1 MTAARIDDVG
11 NSAPRST
18 RTHKPET
25 SMSFSEWERRL
36 AETMQSDRHRLRR
49 MLRELSAAKQAQ
61 RPSDKLLG
69 KLDEEFRRSAER
81 RERRLASVP
90 KIEFDTE
97 LPILSKRAEIEA
109 TIRDHQV
116 VIVCGETGSG
126 KSTQLP
132 KLCLSLG
139 RGVFGLIGHTQPRR
153 VAARTIAAR
162 VAEELK
168 TTLGS
173 TVGFKI
179 RFTDATQPNTLVK
192 LMTDGVLL
200 AETRSDRFLDQYDT
214 IIVDEAHERSLNI
227 DFLLG
232 YLKRLLPRRL
242 DLKLIITSAT
252 IDAARFA
259 EHFGSNSG
267 PAPILEVSGRMY
279 PVETRWRSLTENRQV
294 SGKALAA
301 GSSPATAL
309 PEASAI
315 PLKTATRELTP
326 TARQDLD
333 EIDPQQAILA
343 AVDELVAE
351 GLWDIL
357 IFQPT
362 EWDIHETAK
371 LLRARFHINGG
382 HKGAKADVEILP
394 LYARLTLSE
403 QQRGFEPRPGQRRIV
418 IATNVAESSLTVPGI
433 RAVIDTGTARISR
446 YSARSKMQRL
456 PIEPISQ
463 ASADQR
469 KGRCGRIGP
478 GVCIRLFGEAD
489 YETRERFTP
498 PEILR
503 TNLASVILQTQS
515 LNLGA
520 IEDFPFL
527 EPPKPTA
534 IRDGYKTLFELG
546 AVNERNEL
554 TELGRKLARLPVDP
568 RIARL
573 IVAGHDEACLNDILI
588 IAAALEAQ
596 DPRERPLDKQQAADE
611 KHKPFQHPDSDFL
624 SLLKLWDFFHHL
636 KDTLSKSQVR
646 KACLQNFLNFNRLR
660 EWADVHRQLVEI
672 ATECGL
678 KAGQRTWRED
688 DSARR
693 GSPDPAAGAAA
704 GLPEQP
710 RRTDQPRKETF
721 GPEKRRGQEPRA
733 EREISNLKSQIS
745 DFKVSAD
752 GIHRALLTGFLA
764 SIANRDGESTEY
776 TAAGGMKGV
785 VWPGSGTFGSKP
797 KWIVA
802 AELIETS
809 KRYLRTVARID
820 PAWIESLAEHLVTRT
835 HSEPHWERAA
845 GSAMAF
851 ERVSLFG
858 LTIVPRRKVRLG
870 RIDPVAARRLLIQH
884 GLVERDFDCT
894 APFFVHNSKL
904 IDELEA
910 LRVRSRRADFL
921 KGEEALLEFYEQ
933 RIPPDVVDGPS
944 LLKWCRTSSLAGT
957 KSDECS
963 SGPKG
968 RDSKAQGKRPTGAT
982 PWVGNHDR
990 DVSPEGA
997 TPPSFALSG
1006 LTSSPLEN
1014 PGRRGSAQADPLCPG
1029 LPSPGPSGQSTKA
1042 QESPLNER
1050 SLFLTREDLLN
1061 PERAAASAEDFPE
1074 TLKLKHIQVP
1084 LAYKLEPGEADDGIT
1099 ITVPQEGLNQLDPAR
1114 LGWLV
1119 PGLLEEKV
1127 IALIKSLPKERRR
1140 LFVPVP
1146 ETAKAVLKQIK
1157 FGEGDVNAAVAAVLT
1172 KLSGQRIDPS
1182 EIREDDLPP
1191 HLRISVKLTGA
1202 DGKTLGV
1209 SRDLTQLRTQLGAKA
1224 SASFSAIDHSQWNR
1238 DGLTDWDFD
1247 VLPPSVDLEHGGLK
1261 LKGYPSLVDRGENVS
1276 LRLADSAERAAF
1288 DTRLGLRRLF
1298 VIAASKELKRQVQH
1312 LPELGRWQML
1322 IATLPDKG
1330 KLSQQLIELIAERAL
1345 FGDLS
1350 HLPGAAPSQSP
1361 RTKTQFQE
1369 RVRAAKVQIPAAVQ
1383 EVLELIGLLLAAY
1396 TEARQSIAGCRLP
1409 FAQTAVAD
1417 CREQLARLTEAGFL
1431 TTTVWD
1437 WLQQFPRYFRG
1448 IAIRLKKLAAAG
1460 QARDQRAMTDI
1471 EPRWRKLIARLDAAK
1486 QAGRHELDLA
1496 TCHWMLE
1503 ELRVSLF
1510 AQELRTAIT
1519 ISPQR
1524 WDKQWDLL
1532 G

>member
-1 MTAARIDDVG
+1 
-11 NSAPRST
+11 
-18 RTHKPET
+18 
-25 SMSFSEWERRL
+25 MSFSDWDRRL
-36 AETMQSDRHRLRR
+36 AETMQNDRQRLRR
-49 MLRELSAAKQAQ
+49 MLHELDAAKQAQ
-61 RPSDKLLG
+61 RPFDKLLA
-69 KLDEEFRRSAER
+69 KFEEEFRRSAER
-81 RERRLASVP
+81 RARRLASMP
-90 KIEFDTE
+90 KIEFDAD
-97 LPILSKRAEIEA
+97 LPILSKRVEIEA
-109 TIRDHQV
+109 AIRDHPV

-139 RGVFGLIGHTQPRR
+139 RGVSGLIGHTQPRR

-173 TVGFKI
+173 AVGFKI
-179 RFTDATQPNTLVK
+179 RFTDATQPNTLIK

-227 DFLLG
+227 DFMLG
-232 YLKRLLPRRL
+232 YLKRLLPKRP
-242 DLKLIITSAT
+242 DLKVIITSAT

-259 EHFGSNSG
+259 EHFGSPSY

-279 PVETRWRSLTENRQV
+279 PVETRWRSLAESRV
-294 SGKALAA
+294 SGTALAA
-301 GSSPATAL
+301 GSSPETAI

-315 PLKTATRELTP
+315 PLKVRTGGLTP
-326 TARQDLD
+326 PARQDVDDL
-333 EIDPQQAILA
+333 DPQQAILE

-371 LLRARFHINGG
+371 LLRARFHITGG
-382 HKGAKADVEILP
+382 RKGTKADVEILP
-394 LYARLTLSE
+394 LYARLTLAE
-403 QQRGFEPRPGQRRIV
+403 QQRVFEPRAGQRRIV

-456 PIEPISQ
+456 PIEPVSQ

-478 GVCIRLFGEAD
+478 GICIRLFDEAD
-489 YETRERFTP
+489 YNTRERFTP

-527 EPPKPTA
+527 EAPKPTA

-573 IVAGHDEACLNDILI
+573 IVAGHDEACLHDILI

-672 ATECGL
+672 ANECGL
-678 KAGQRTWRED
+678 KAG
-688 DSARR
+688 RR
-693 GSPDPAAGAAA
+693 IWTEGSSTA
-704 GLPEQP
+704 QS
-710 RRTDQPRKETF
+710 TTQ
-721 GPEKRRGQEPRA
+721 
-733 EREISNLKSQIS
+733 ISNLKSQIS
-745 DFKVSAD
+745 NSKLSAD
-752 GIHRALLTGFLA
+752 NIHRALLTGFLA
-764 SIANRDGESTEY
+764 SIANRESESTEY

-835 HSEPHWERAA
+835 HSEPHWDRQA

-870 RIDPVAARRLLIQH
+870 RIDPTAARRLLIQH

-904 IDELEA
+904 IDELEV
-910 LRVRSRRADFL
+910 LRVKSRRADFL

-933 RIPPDVVDGPS
+933 RTPPDVVDGPS
-944 LLKWCRTSSLAGT
+944 LLKWCKQRPSA
-957 KSDECS
+957 D
-963 SGPKG
+963 
-968 RDSKAQGKRPTGAT
+968 KAVPRPLG
-982 PWVGNHDR
+982 
-990 DVSPEGA
+990 
-997 TPPSFALSG
+997 SG
-1006 LTSSPLEN
+1006 LGGDVPPALV
-1014 PGRRGSAQADPLCPG
+1014 AA
-1029 LPSPGPSGQSTKA
+1029 PSRSRYGDELTT
-1042 QESPLNER
+1042 NER
-1050 SLFLTREDLLN
+1050 SLFLSREDLLN

-1084 LAYKLEPGEADDGIT
+1084 LEYKLEPGEADDGIT
-1099 ITVPQEGLNQLDPAR
+1099 ITVPQEGLNQLDPLR

-1119 PGLLEEKV
+1119 PGLLEEKI

-1140 LFVPVP
+1140 LFLPVP
-1146 ETAKAVLKQIK
+1146 ETSKTVLKQIK

-1191 HLRISVKLTGA
+1191 HLRISVRLLGA
-1202 DGKTLGV
+1202 NGKTLGV
-1209 SRDLTQLRTQLGAKA
+1209 SRDLGQLRTQLGAKA
-1224 SASFSAIDHSQWNR
+1224 SASFSAIDHSLWNR

-1298 VIAASKELKRQVQH
+1298 VIAASKELKKQVQH
-1312 LPELGRWQML
+1312 LPELGKWQML
-1322 IATLPDKG
+1322 MATLPDKG
-1330 KLSQQLIELIAERAL
+1330 KLSQMLIELIAERAF
-1345 FGDLS
+1345 FGSKTGTLARPES
-1350 HLPGAAPSQSP
+1350 ANKATGKSAHPTPQ
-1361 RTKTQFQE
+1361 TKSQFQD
-1369 RVRAAKVQIPAAVQ
+1369 RVRAAKAQIPAAVQ
-1383 EVLELIGLLLAAY
+1383 EVLELIGPLLSAY
-1396 TEARQSIAGCRLP
+1396 TVARQAIAGCRLP

-1431 TTTVWD
+1431 TTTAWD
-1437 WLQQFPRYFRG
+1437 WLQQFPRYFQG
-1448 IAIRLKKLAAAG
+1448 IAVRLKKIAAAG
-1460 QARDQRAMTDI
+1460 QVRDQRAMTDI
-1471 EPRWRKLIARLDAAK
+1471 EPRWRKLLARLDSAK
-1486 QAGRHELDLA
+1486 KSGRHDPELA

-1503 ELRVSLF
+1503 ELRVSQF
-1510 AQELRTAIT
+1510 AQELRTAIP

-1524 WDKQWDLL
+1524 WDKQWEQLR
-1532 G
+1532 

>member
-1 MTAARIDDVG
+1 
-11 NSAPRST
+11 
-18 RTHKPET
+18 
-25 SMSFSEWERRL
+25 MSFSDWDRRL
-36 AETMQSDRHRLRR
+36 AETMQGDRHRLRR
-49 MLRELSAAKQAQ
+49 MLRDVDAAERARQ
-61 RPSDKLLG
+61 PFDKLLA
-69 KLDEEFRRSAER
+69 KFEEEFRRSAER
-81 RERRLASVP
+81 CERRRASLP
-90 KIEFDTE
+90 KLVFDSD
-97 LPILSKRAEIEA
+97 LPILSQRSQIEA
-109 TIRDHQV
+109 AIREHPV

-139 RGVFGLIGHTQPRR
+139 RGVSGLIGHTQPRR

-162 VAEELK
+162 VADELK
-168 TTLGS
+168 TTLGT

-179 RFTDATQPNTLVK
+179 RFTDATQPNTLIK

-232 YLKRLLPRRL
+232 YLKRLLPRRP
-242 DLKLIITSAT
+242 DLKVIITSAT

-259 EHFGSNSG
+259 EHFGSPSH

-279 PVETRWRSLTENRQV
+279 PVEVRWRSLAESRRAGGV
-294 SGKALAA
+294 SPPVESEFAHEQTG
-301 GSSPATAL
+301 G
-309 PEASAI
+309 
-315 PLKTATRELTP
+315 LTP
-326 TARQDLD
+326 PARLRPRDDLD
-333 EIDPQQAILA
+333 DLDPQQAILA

-371 LLRARFHINGG
+371 LLRARFNITSSR
-382 HKGAKADVEILP
+382 KGQQAEVDILP
-394 LYARLTLSE
+394 LYARLTLAE
-403 QQRGFEPRPGQRRIV
+403 QQRVFEPKSGRRRIV
-418 IATNVAESSLTVPGI
+418 IATNVAESSLTVPGV

-478 GVCIRLFGEAD
+478 GVCIRLFDEAD
-489 YETRERFTP
+489 YKTRERFTP

-520 IEDFPFL
+520 IEEFPFL

-546 AVNERNEL
+546 AVNDRNEL

-573 IVAGHDEACLNDILI
+573 IVAGHDEACLHDILI
-588 IAAALEAQ
+588 IASALEAQ

-611 KHKPFQHPDSDFL
+611 KHRPFRHPDSDFL

-672 ATECGL
+672 ANECGL
-678 KAGQRTWRED
+678 KAGRRLWTEESETPLAATEIS
-688 DSARR
+688 DSK
-693 GSPDPAAGAAA
+693 SQISDSKSHP
-704 GLPEQP
+704 P
-710 RRTDQPRKETF
+710 RRTK
-721 GPEKRRGQEPRA
+721 A
-733 EREISNLKSQIS
+733 EISNLKSH
-745 DFKVSAD
+745 VSNSKLAAD
-752 GIHRALLTGFLA
+752 SIHRALLTGFLA
-764 SIANRDGESTEY
+764 SIANRENESTEY

-785 VWPGSGTFGSKP
+785 VWPGSGVIGSKP

-835 HSEPHWERAA
+835 HSEPHWDRSA

-870 RIDPVAARRLLIQH
+870 RIDAVAARHLLIQH

-910 LRVRSRRADFL
+910 LRVKSRRADFL

-944 LLKWCRTSSLAGT
+944 LLKWLRQPVATGGSPVVPSNSIRHLQNRATTG
-957 KSDECS
+957 
-963 SGPKG
+963 GP
-968 RDSKAQGKRPTGAT
+968 PVAT
-982 PWVGNHDR
+982 
-990 DVSPEGA
+990 
-997 TPPSFALSG
+997 
-1006 LTSSPLEN
+1006 
-1014 PGRRGSAQADPLCPG
+1014 
-1029 LPSPGPSGQSTKA
+1029 
-1042 QESPLNER
+1042 NER
-1050 SLFLTREDLLN
+1050 TLFLTREDLLN
-1061 PERAAASAEDFPE
+1061 PERFAASAEDFPAA
-1074 TLKLKHIQVP
+1074 LKLKHIQVP
-1084 LAYKLEPGEADDGIT
+1084 LEYKLSPGEADDGIT
-1099 ITVPQEGLNQLDPAR
+1099 IAVPQEGLNQLDSLR

-1119 PGLLEEKV
+1119 PGLLAEK
-1127 IALIKSLPKERRR
+1127 ITALIKSLPKERRR

-1146 ETAKAVLKQIK
+1146 ETTKAVLKQLK
-1157 FGEGDVNAAVAAVLT
+1157 FGEGNVNAAVAAILT
-1172 KLSGQRIDPS
+1172 KLSGERIDPS
-1182 EIREDDLPP
+1182 EIREDELPP
-1191 HLRISVKLTGA
+1191 HLRINVRVLGA
-1202 DGKTLGV
+1202 NGKTLGV
-1209 SRDLTQLRTQLGAKA
+1209 SRDLDQLRGQLGAKA

-1261 LKGYPSLVDRGENVS
+1261 LKGYPSLVDCGDSVS
-1276 LRLADSAERAAF
+1276 LRLADSAERASF
-1288 DTRLGLRRLF
+1288 DTHLGLRRLF
-1298 VIAASKELKRQVQH
+1298 VIAAAKELKKQVQH
-1312 LPELGRWQML
+1312 LPELGKWQML
-1322 IATLPDKG
+1322 TAMLPDKG
-1330 KLSQQLIELIAERAL
+1330 KLPQILAELIAERAF
-1345 FGDLS
+1345 FGS
-1350 HLPGAAPSQSP
+1350 GSKTETQASQPTP
-1361 RTKTQFQE
+1361 RTKSQFQE
-1369 RVRAAKVQIPAAVQ
+1369 RVRVAKQHIPAAVQ
-1383 EVLELIGLLLAAY
+1383 EVIPLIGPLLAAY
-1396 TEARQSIAGCRLP
+1396 TEARQAIAGCRLP

-1417 CREQLARLTEAGFL
+1417 CREQLARLTESGFL
-1431 TTTVWD
+1431 TTTAWD
-1437 WLQQFPRYFRG
+1437 WLQQFPRYFQG
-1448 IAIRLKKLAAAG
+1448 IAVRIKKITAAG

-1471 EPRWRKLIARLDAAK
+1471 EPRWRKLIARLDSAK
-1486 QAGRHELDLA
+1486 QAKRHEPELA
-1496 TCHWMLE
+1496 ICHWMLE

-1510 AQELRTAIT
+1510 AQELRTALP

-1524 WDKQWDLL
+1524 WDKQWEQLK
-1532 G
+1532 

>member
-1 MTAARIDDVG
+1 
-11 NSAPRST
+11 
-18 RTHKPET
+18 
-25 SMSFSEWERRL
+25 MSFSDWERRL

-49 MLRELSAAKQAQ
+49 MLRELSAAQQSQ
-61 RPSDKLLG
+61 RPFDKLLA
-69 KLDEEFRRSAER
+69 KFEAEFRRSAER

-90 KIEFDTE
+90 KIEFDAE

-109 TIRDHQV
+109 AIRDHPV

-139 RGVFGLIGHTQPRR
+139 RGVSGLIGHTQPRR

-162 VAEELK
+162 VADELK

-179 RFTDATQPNTLVK
+179 RFTDATQPNTLIK

-200 AETRSDRFLDQYDT
+200 AETRGDRFLDQYDT
-214 IIVDEAHERSLNI
+214 LIVDEAHERSLNI
-227 DFLLG
+227 DFMLG
-232 YLKRLLPRRL
+232 YLKRLLPRRP
-242 DLKLIITSAT
+242 DLKVIITSAT

-259 EHFGSNSG
+259 EHFGSPSH

-279 PVETRWRSLTENRQV
+279 PVETRWRGSAEYRRTGGV
-294 SGKALAA
+294 SPLVESDR
-301 GSSPATAL
+301 GSDQT
-309 PEASAI
+309 
-315 PLKTATRELTP
+315 KGLTP
-326 TARQDLD
+326 PVRQETDD
-333 EIDPQQAILA
+333 IDPQQAILA
-343 AVDELVAE
+343 AVEELAAE

-371 LLRARFHINGG
+371 LLRARFQITGG
-382 HKGAKADVEILP
+382 RKGTNADVEILP
-394 LYARLTLSE
+394 LYARLTLAE
-403 QQRGFEPRPGQRRIV
+403 QQRVFEPRAGQQRIV

-478 GVCIRLFGEAD
+478 GICIRLFDEAD
-489 YETRERFTP
+489 YNTRERFTP

-573 IVAGHDEACLNDILI
+573 IVAGHDEACLHDILI

-660 EWADVHRQLVEI
+660 EWADVHRQLVEL
-672 ATECGL
+672 AQENGLKVGQRQWRDSLECGGSTPPSINR
-678 KAGQRTWRED
+678 ASDAPIRDRTPPVPMNGG
-688 DSARR
+688 RR
-693 GSPDPAAGAAA
+693 QAAA
-704 GLPEQP
+704 L
-710 RRTDQPRKETF
+710 
-721 GPEKRRGQEPRA
+721 QEP
-733 EREISNLKSQIS
+733 
-745 DFKVSAD
+745 
-752 GIHRALLTGFLA
+752 IHRALLTGFLA
-764 SIANRDGESTEY
+764 SIANRESESTEY

-835 HSEPHWERAA
+835 HSEPHWDRAA

-894 APFFVHNSKL
+894 APFFIHNAKL
-904 IDELEA
+904 IDELEV
-910 LRVRSRRADFL
+910 LRVKSRRADFL
-921 KGEEALLEFYEQ
+921 KGEDALLEFYEQ
-933 RIPPDVVDGPS
+933 RIPNDVVDGPS
-944 LLKWCRTSSLAGT
+944 LLKWCQQRSSADKAVPRPLG
-957 KSDECS
+957 
-963 SGPKG
+963 SGLCEDVPI
-968 RDSKAQGKRPTGAT
+968 APVAT
-982 PWVGNHDR
+982 PSRSRYGDQ
-990 DVSPEGA
+990 
-997 TPPSFALSG
+997 
-1006 LTSSPLEN
+1006 LT
-1014 PGRRGSAQADPLCPG
+1014 
-1029 LPSPGPSGQSTKA
+1029 T
-1042 QESPLNER
+1042 NER
-1050 SLFLTREDLLN
+1050 SLFLSREDLLN

-1074 TLKLKHIQVP
+1074 TLKLQHIQVP
-1084 LAYKLEPGEADDGIT
+1084 LEYKLEPGEADDGIT
-1099 ITVPQEGLNQLDPAR
+1099 ITVPQEGLNQLDPLR

-1172 KLSGQRIDPS
+1172 KLSGQRIDPG
-1182 EIREDDLPP
+1182 EIREEDLPP
-1191 HLRISVKLTGA
+1191 HLRISVKLLGA
-1202 DGKTLGV
+1202 DGQTLGV
-1209 SRDLTQLRTQLGAKA
+1209 SRDLSQLRTQLGAKA

-1247 VLPPSVDLEHGGLK
+1247 VLPPSVDLEHGGLN

-1322 IATLPDKG
+1322 TATLPDKG
-1330 KLSQQLIELIAERAL
+1330 QLSQMLIELIAERAF
-1345 FGDLS
+1345 FGS
-1350 HLPGAAPSQSP
+1350 RMGTPAHPTP
-1361 RTKTQFQE
+1361 RTKSQFQD
-1369 RVRAAKVQIPAAVQ
+1369 RVRAAKAQIPAAVQ
-1383 EVLELIGLLLAAY
+1383 EVMQLIGPLIAAY
-1396 TEARQSIAGCRLP
+1396 TEARQAVTGCRLP

-1431 TTTVWD
+1431 TTTAWD
-1437 WLQQFPRYFRG
+1437 WLQQFPRYFQG
-1448 IAIRLKKLAAAG
+1448 IAVRLKKNAAAG

-1471 EPRWRKLIARLDAAK
+1471 EPRWRKLLARLDSAK
-1486 QAGRHELDLA
+1486 QAGCHEPELA

-1510 AQELRTAIT
+1510 AQELRTAIP

-1524 WDKQWDLL
+1524 WDKQWEQIR
-1532 G
+1532 

>member
-1 MTAARIDDVG
+1 
-11 NSAPRST
+11 
-18 RTHKPET
+18 
-25 SMSFSEWERRL
+25 MSFSDWDRRL
-36 AETMQSDRHRLRR
+36 AETMQSDRHRLQR
-49 MLRELSAAKQAQ
+49 MLRELNAAKQTQ
-61 RPSDKLLG
+61 RPLDKLLV
-69 KLDEEFRRSAER
+69 KLEGEFRRSAER

-90 KIEFDTE
+90 KIEFDAE
-97 LPILSKRAEIEA
+97 LPILSKRAEIESA
-109 TIRDHQV
+109 IRDHPV

-139 RGVFGLIGHTQPRR
+139 RGVSGLIGHTQPRR

-179 RFTDATQPNTLVK
+179 RFTDATQPNTLIK

-227 DFLLG
+227 DFMLG
-232 YLKRLLPRRL
+232 FLKRLLPRRP
-242 DLKLIITSAT
+242 DLKVIITSAT

-259 EHFGSNSG
+259 EHFGSSAG

-279 PVETRWRSLTENRQV
+279 PVETRWRSLFEDRRAGGVSPPVDRDASTERT
-294 SGKALAA
+294 G
-301 GSSPATAL
+301 G
-309 PEASAI
+309 
-315 PLKTATRELTP
+315 LTP
-326 TARQDLD
+326 PARQDVD
-333 EIDPQQAILA
+333 DIDPQQAILA
-343 AVDELVAE
+343 AVDELAAE

-371 LLRARFHINGG
+371 LLRARFHITGG
-382 HKGAKADVEILP
+382 RKGIKADVEILP
-394 LYARLTLSE
+394 LYARLTLAE
-403 QQRGFEPRPGQRRIV
+403 QQRVFQPRAGQRRIV

-478 GVCIRLFGEAD
+478 GICIRLFDEAD
-489 YETRERFTP
+489 YNTRERFTP

-520 IEDFPFL
+520 IEEFPFL

-573 IVAGHDEACLNDILI
+573 IVAGHDEGCLHDILI

-660 EWADVHRQLVEI
+660 EWADVHRQLVEL
-672 ATECGL
+672 AQENGL
-678 KAGQRTWRED
+678 KSGPRRWEGEAPAEPVRDPRPL
-688 DSARR
+688 AHR
-693 GSPDPAAGAAA
+693 GSAGASPSRNEAVIA
-704 GLPEQP
+704 
-710 RRTDQPRKETF
+710 
-721 GPEKRRGQEPRA
+721 
-733 EREISNLKSQIS
+733 
-745 DFKVSAD
+745 
-752 GIHRALLTGFLA
+752 IHRALLTGFLA
-764 SIANRDGESTEY
+764 SIANRESESTEY

-835 HSEPHWERAA
+835 HSEPHWDRAA

-870 RIDPVAARRLLIQH
+870 QIDPFAARRLLIQH

-894 APFFVHNSKL
+894 APFFVHNSKV
-904 IDELEA
+904 IDELEV
-910 LRVRSRRADFL
+910 LRVKSRRADFL

-944 LLKWCRTSSLAGT
+944 LLKWCKQRPSA
-957 KSDECS
+957 D
-963 SGPKG
+963 
-968 RDSKAQGKRPTGAT
+968 KAVPRPLG
-982 PWVGNHDR
+982 
-990 DVSPEGA
+990 
-997 TPPSFALSG
+997 SG
-1006 LTSSPLEN
+1006 LGGGVPPARVAAPSSSRG
-1014 PGRRGSAQADPLCPG
+1014 GRYGDEL
-1029 LPSPGPSGQSTKA
+1029 TT
-1042 QESPLNER
+1042 NEH
-1050 SLFLTREDLLN
+1050 SLFLAREDLLN

-1099 ITVPQEGLNQLDPAR
+1099 ITVPQEGLNQLDPLR

-1119 PGLLEEKV
+1119 PGLLEEKI

-1140 LFVPVP
+1140 LFLPVP

-1191 HLRISVKLTGA
+1191 HLRISVKLLGA

-1209 SRDLTQLRTQLGAKA
+1209 SRDLNQLRTQLGAKA

-1247 VLPPSVDLEHGGLK
+1247 VLPPSVDLEHSGLK

-1330 KLSQQLIELIAERAL
+1330 KLSQQLIELIAERTF
-1345 FGDLS
+1345 FGHWSLE
-1350 HLPGAAPSQSP
+1350 PGGRGSRRAAGETGGVTSSGSAGASPSQTP
-1361 RTKTQFQE
+1361 RTKSQFHD

-1383 EVLELIGLLLAAY
+1383 EVMQLVGPLIAAY
-1396 TEARQSIAGCRLP
+1396 TEARQAIAGCRLP

-1431 TTTVWD
+1431 TTTTWD

-1448 IAIRLKKLAAAG
+1448 IAIRLRKIAAAG

-1471 EPRWRKLIARLDAAK
+1471 EPRWSMLLARLDSAK
-1486 QAGRHELDLA
+1486 QANRHEPELS

-1524 WDKQWDLL
+1524 WDKQWEQVR
-1532 G
+1532 

>member
-1 MTAARIDDVG
+1 MLTD
-11 NSAPRST
+11 
-18 RTHKPET
+18 
-25 SMSFSEWERRL
+25 WERRL
-36 AETMQSDRHRLRR
+36 AETMLSDRHRLRQQ
-49 MLRELSAAKQAQ
+49 LRQFRESEKAK
-61 RPSDKLLG
+61 RPIDALFA
-69 KLDEEFRRSAER
+69 KLDEGFRRSITR
-81 RERRLASVP
+81 RASRANSVP
-90 KIEFDTE
+90 KVEFDSE
-97 LPILSKRAEIEA
+97 LPILASRNEIEVA
-109 TIRDHQV
+109 ICEHQV

-139 RGVFGLIGHTQPRR
+139 RGVSGLIGHTQPRR

-162 VAEELK
+162 VADELK
-168 TTLGS
+168 TTLGT

-179 RFTDATQPNTLVK
+179 RFTDATQPNTLIK

-232 YLKRLLPRRL
+232 YLKRLLPRRP
-242 DLKLIITSAT
+242 DLKVIITSAT
-252 IDAARFA
+252 IDAVRFA
-259 EHFGSNSG
+259 EHFGSANG

-279 PVETRWRSLTENRQV
+279 PVDVRWRGPNSLSLRETMAEGRV
-294 SGKALAA
+294 RD
-301 GSSPATAL
+301 
-309 PEASAI
+309 PEAVDSHFQIDDESLEQVGRAGN
-315 PLKTATRELTP
+315 LSQTKFVSLTP
-326 TARQDLD
+326 TLSQREREKGEDD
-333 EIDPQQAILA
+333 ELDPQQAILA
-343 AVDELVAE
+343 AVGELVAE

-371 LLRARFHINGG
+371 LLRAKFNITSGR
-382 HKGAKADVEILP
+382 KGTKADVEILP
-394 LYARLTLSE
+394 LYARLTLAE
-403 QQRGFEPRPGQRRIV
+403 QQRVFEPRGGQRRIV

-478 GVCIRLFGEAD
+478 GICVRLFDEAD
-489 YETRERFTP
+489 YQTRERFTP

-527 EPPKPTA
+527 EPPKATA

-573 IVAGHDEACLNDILI
+573 IVAGHDEGCLNDILI

-596 DPRERPLDKQQAADE
+596 DPRDRPLDKQQAADE

-636 KDTLSKSQVR
+636 KDTLSNSQVR

-660 EWADVHRQLVEI
+660 EWADVHRQLVEL
-672 ATECGL
+672 AQENGL
-678 KAGQRTWRED
+678 KVGQRQWTA
-688 DSARR
+688 SA
-693 GSPDPAAGAAA
+693 
-704 GLPEQP
+704 PEESLFP
-710 RRTDQPRKETF
+710 GERVAEGRV
-721 GPEKRRGQEPRA
+721 RA
-733 EREISNLKSQIS
+733 ERPSNSRTRDHSGKELTQKERQPLTASLTPALSQRERANEKGNS
-745 DFKVSAD
+745 STA
-752 GIHRALLTGFLA
+752 IHRALLTGFLA
-764 SIANRDGESTEY
+764 SIANRASESTEY
-776 TAAGGMKGV
+776 SAAGGMKAV

-820 PAWIESLAEHLVTRT
+820 PVWIESLAEHLVTRT
-835 HSEPHWERAA
+835 HSEPHWDRSA

-851 ERVSLFG
+851 ERVLLFG

-870 RIDPVAARRLLIQH
+870 RIDATTARRLLIQH

-894 APFFVHNSKL
+894 APFFVHNAKL
-904 IDELEA
+904 IEEVEA
-910 LRVRSRRADFL
+910 LRVKSRRADFL
-921 KGEEALLEFYEQ
+921 RGEEALLEFYEQ
-933 RIPPDVVDGPS
+933 RLPADVIDGPS
-944 LLKWCRTSSLAGT
+944 LLKWCKAPSASPPPSREGGRRPGEGSERPQRSQPVKSNLKPSAQTTSNTTRIPHTSPL
-957 KSDECS
+957 
-963 SGPKG
+963 PKG
-968 RDSKAQGKRPTGAT
+968 
-982 PWVGNHDR
+982 
-990 DVSPEGA
+990 EG
-997 TPPSFALSG
+997 T
-1006 LTSSPLEN
+1006 
-1014 PGRRGSAQADPLCPG
+1014 C
-1029 LPSPGPSGQSTKA
+1029 
-1042 QESPLNER
+1042 ER
-1050 SLFLTREDLLN
+1050 LLFLSHEDLLN
-1061 PERAAASAEDFPE
+1061 PERAAATSEDFPE
-1074 TLKLKHIQVP
+1074 TLKLKHIQVS
-1084 LAYKLEPGEADDGIT
+1084 LEYKLEPGEADDGIT
-1099 ITVPQEGLNQLDPAR
+1099 ITVPQEGLNQLDSHR

-1127 IALIKSLPKERRR
+1127 VALIKSLPKELRR

-1146 ETAKAVLKQIK
+1146 ATAKAVLKQIK

-1172 KLSGQRIDPS
+1172 KLSGQRIDAS
-1182 EIREDDLPP
+1182 EIREADLPP
-1191 HLRISVKLTGA
+1191 YLRISVKVLGA
-1202 DGKTLGV
+1202 NGKTLGV
-1209 SRDLTQLRTQLGAKA
+1209 SRDLDQLRGQLGAKA

-1261 LKGYPSLVDRGENVS
+1261 LKGYPSLVDRGDSVS
-1276 LRLADSAERAAF
+1276 LRLADSAERSEF
-1288 DTRLGLRRLF
+1288 DTHLGLRRLF
-1298 VIAASKELKRQVQH
+1298 VIASAKELKNQVQH
-1312 LPELGRWQML
+1312 LPELGKWTL
-1322 IATLPDKG
+1322 LTATLPDKG
-1330 KLSQQLIELIAERAL
+1330 RLPQQLVELIAERAM
-1345 FGDLS
+1345 FGRMGTPARPES
-1350 HLPGAAPSQSP
+1350 ANEGTGRSAHLP
-1361 RTKTQFQE
+1361 RTKSQFHD
-1369 RVRAAKVQIPAAVQ
+1369 RVRTAKSQIPAAVQ
-1383 EVLELIGLLLAAY
+1383 DIIETIGTLIVGY
-1396 TEARQSIAGCRLP
+1396 TEARRAIAGCRLP

-1431 TTTVWD
+1431 TTTKWD
-1437 WLQQFPRYFRG
+1437 WLQQFPRYFQG
-1448 IAIRLKKLAAAG
+1448 IALRIKKLIAAG

-1486 QAGRHELDLA
+1486 QTGRHEPELA
-1496 TCHWMLE
+1496 TCQWMLE

-1510 AQELRTAIT
+1510 AQELRTAIP

-1524 WDKQWDLL
+1524 WDKQWEQMQ
-1532 G
+1532 

>member
-1 MTAARIDDVG
+1 
-11 NSAPRST
+11 
-18 RTHKPET
+18 
-25 SMSFSEWERRL
+25 MSFSDWDRRL

-49 MLRELSAAKQAQ
+49 MLHELSAAKQTQ
-61 RPSDKLLG
+61 RPFDKLLV
-69 KLDEEFRRSAER
+69 KLEGEFRRSAER

-90 KIEFDTE
+90 KIEFDAE
-97 LPILSKRAEIEA
+97 LPILSKRVEIEA
-109 TIRDHQV
+109 AIRDHPV

-139 RGVFGLIGHTQPRR
+139 RGVSGLIGHTQPRR

-179 RFTDATQPNTLVK
+179 RFTDATQPNTLIK

-200 AETRSDRFLDQYDT
+200 AETRGDRFLDQYDT
-214 IIVDEAHERSLNI
+214 LIIDEAHERSLNI
-227 DFLLG
+227 DFMLG
-232 YLKRLLPRRL
+232 YLKRLLPRRP
-242 DLKLIITSAT
+242 DLKVIITSAT

-259 EHFGSNSG
+259 EHFGSPSH

-279 PVETRWRSLTENRQV
+279 PVETRWHGPNAAVHREESRLGLRPDPTGRDGIPTYDV
-294 SGKALAA
+294 S
-301 GSSPATAL
+301 
-309 PEASAI
+309 
-315 PLKTATRELTP
+315 
-326 TARQDLD
+326 DL
-333 EIDPQQAILA
+333 DPQQAILA
-343 AVDELVAE
+343 AVDELAAE

-371 LLRARFHINGG
+371 LLRARFHITGG
-382 HKGAKADVEILP
+382 RKGTKADVEILP
-394 LYARLTLSE
+394 LYARLTLAE
-403 QQRGFEPRPGQRRIV
+403 QQRVFQPRAGQRRIV

-456 PIEPISQ
+456 PIEPVSQ

-478 GVCIRLFGEAD
+478 GICIRLFDEAD
-489 YETRERFTP
+489 YNTRERFTP

-573 IVAGHDEACLNDILI
+573 IVAGHNEGCLHDILI

-660 EWADVHRQLVEI
+660 EWADVHRQLVEL
-672 ATECGL
+672 AQENGLKVGQRQWRDSLECGGSTPPSINR
-678 KAGQRTWRED
+678 ASDVPIRDRTPPVPMNGG
-688 DSARR
+688 RR
-693 GSPDPAAGAAA
+693 QAAA
-704 GLPEQP
+704 L
-710 RRTDQPRKETF
+710 
-721 GPEKRRGQEPRA
+721 QE
-733 EREISNLKSQIS
+733 S
-745 DFKVSAD
+745 
-752 GIHRALLTGFLA
+752 IHRALLTGFLA
-764 SIANRDGESTEY
+764 SIANRESESTEY

-835 HSEPHWERAA
+835 HSEPHWDRQA

-870 RIDPVAARRLLIQH
+870 RIDATAARRLLIQH
-884 GLVERDFDCT
+884 GLVEREFDCT

-904 IDELEA
+904 IDELEV
-910 LRVRSRRADFL
+910 LRVKSRRADFL

-933 RIPPDVVDGPS
+933 RVPEDVVDGPS
-944 LLKWCRTSSLAGT
+944 LLKWCKTLDGSA
-957 KSDECS
+957 
-963 SGPKG
+963 
-968 RDSKAQGKRPTGAT
+968 
-982 PWVGNHDR
+982 
-990 DVSPEGA
+990 
-997 TPPSFALSG
+997 
-1006 LTSSPLEN
+1006 
-1014 PGRRGSAQADPLCPG
+1014 RRGSPDPAADTTEG
-1029 LPSPGPSGQSTKA
+1029 LHEVRRAAPAEAVNSVRMETFGPDKRRGQETRA
-1042 QESPLNER
+1042 EREINER
-1050 SLFLTREDLLN
+1050 SLFLSREDLLN

-1099 ITVPQEGLNQLDPAR
+1099 ITVPQEGLNQLDPLR

-1119 PGLLEEKV
+1119 PGLLEEKI

-1140 LFVPVP
+1140 LFLPVP

-1191 HLRISVKLTGA
+1191 HLRISVKLLGA

-1298 VIAASKELKRQVQH
+1298 VIAASKELKKQVQH

-1322 IATLPDKG
+1322 TATLPDKG
-1330 KLSQQLIELIAERAL
+1330 RLSQLLIELIAERAM
-1345 FGDLS
+1345 FGS
-1350 HLPGAAPSQSP
+1350 
-1361 RTKTQFQE
+1361 RTDNPVRPESANMGTDRIVRPTTKSQFQD
-1369 RVRAAKVQIPAAVQ
+1369 RVRAAKAQIPAAVQ
-1383 EVLELIGLLLAAY
+1383 EVLELIGPLLVAY
-1396 TEARQSIAGCRLP
+1396 TEARQAIAGCRLP

-1417 CREQLARLTEAGFL
+1417 CREQLARLTESGFL
-1431 TTTVWD
+1431 TTTAWD

-1448 IAIRLKKLAAAG
+1448 IAIRLKKIAAAG
-1460 QARDQRAMTDI
+1460 QARDQRAMAEI
-1471 EPRWRKLIARLDAAK
+1471 EPRWRKLLVRLDAAK
-1486 QAGRHELDLA
+1486 PSGRYEPELA

-1510 AQELRTAIT
+1510 AQELRTAIP

-1524 WDKQWDLL
+1524 WDKQWEQVR
-1532 G
+1532 

>member
-1 MTAARIDDVG
+1 
-11 NSAPRST
+11 
-18 RTHKPET
+18 
-25 SMSFSEWERRL
+25 MSSSEWDRRL

-49 MLRELSAAKQAQ
+49 KLRELTDAEKAK
-61 RPSDKLLG
+61 RPHDKLRASLE
-69 KLDEEFRRSAER
+69 EEFRRSIER
-81 RERRLASVP
+81 RERRQANRP
-90 KIEFDTE
+90 KIEFDTD

-109 TIRDHQV
+109 AIRDHPV

-139 RGVFGLIGHTQPRR
+139 RGVSGLIGHTQPRR

-162 VAEELK
+162 VADELK
-168 TTLGS
+168 TTLGT

-179 RFTDATQPNTLVK
+179 RFTDATQPNTLIK

-232 YLKRLLPRRL
+232 YLKRLLPRRP
-242 DLKLIITSAT
+242 DLKVIITSAT

-259 EHFGSNSG
+259 EHFGSSAR

-279 PVETRWRSLTENRQV
+279 PVETRWRSFFFKDRRAGGV
-294 SGKALAA
+294 SPPVMSGTALAA
-301 GSSPATAL
+301 GNSPENVNPELPAASAL
-309 PEASAI
+309 P
-315 PLKTATRELTP
+315 LRVKTGGLTP
-326 TARQDLD
+326 HARQDVED
-333 EIDPQQAILA
+333 IDPQQAILD
-343 AVDELVAE
+343 AVDELAAE

-371 LLRARFHINGG
+371 LLRARFNITGG
-382 HKGAKADVEILP
+382 RKGQRADVEILP
-394 LYARLTLSE
+394 LYARLTLAE
-403 QQRGFEPRPGQRRIV
+403 QQRVFEPRPGQRRIV

-478 GVCIRLFGEAD
+478 GICIRLFDEAD
-489 YETRERFTP
+489 YNTRERFTP

-515 LNLGA
+515 LSLGA

-693 GSPDPAAGAAA
+693 GSSDPAAGATA

-710 RRTDQPRKETF
+710 RGTDQPRRETF
-721 GPEKRRGQEPRA
+721 GPEKRRGQETRA
-733 EREISNLKSQIS
+733 EREISNFKSQIS
-745 DFKVSAD
+745 NLKVSAD
-752 GIHRALLTGFLA
+752 RIHRALLTGFLA
-764 SIANRDGESTEY
+764 SIANREGESTEY

-835 HSEPHWERAA
+835 HSEPHWDRAA

-870 RIDPVAARRLLIQH
+870 RVDPVAARRLLIQH

-904 IDELEA
+904 IDELEG

-933 RIPPDVVDGPS
+933 RIPAEVVDGAS
-944 LLKWCRTSSLAGT
+944 LLKWCRTRSN
-957 KSDECS
+957 E
-963 SGPKG
+963 P
-968 RDSKAQGKRPTGAT
+968 R
-982 PWVGNHDR
+982 
-990 DVSPEGA
+990 
-997 TPPSFALSG
+997 
-1006 LTSSPLEN
+1006 
-1014 PGRRGSAQADPLCPG
+1014 AQASASVRAPA
-1029 LPSPGPSGQSTKA
+1029 LPSVREESNRSRTDGKA
-1042 QESPLNER
+1042 GARMHGGENANIHR

-1061 PERAAASAEDFPE
+1061 PDRTTASSEDFPE

-1209 SRDLTQLRTQLGAKA
+1209 SRDLNQLRTQLGAKA

-1238 DGLTDWDFD
+1238 DGLTDWEFD

-1261 LKGYPSLVDRGENVS
+1261 LKGYPSLVDRGESVS
-1276 LRLADSAERAAF
+1276 LRLADSTERAAF

-1330 KLSQQLIELIAERAL
+1330 RLSLMLIELIAERAF
-1345 FGDLS
+1345 FGSRMGTPARPEPANEGTGNPPKAD
-1350 HLPGAAPSQSP
+1350 HPTP
-1361 RTKTQFQE
+1361 RTKSQFQD
-1369 RVRAAKVQIPAAVQ
+1369 RVRAAKAQIPAAVQ
-1383 EVLELIGLLLAAY
+1383 EVLELIGPLLAAY
-1396 TEARQSIAGCRLP
+1396 TEARQAIAGCRLP

-1431 TTTVWD
+1431 TSTAWD

-1448 IAIRLKKLAAAG
+1448 IAIRLKKIAAAG

-1486 QAGRHELDLA
+1486 QAGRHEPELA

-1519 ISPQR
+1519 ISTQR
-1524 WDKQWDLL
+1524 WDKHWEGLH
-1532 G
+1532 

>member
-1 MTAARIDDVG
+1 MLTD
-11 NSAPRST
+11 
-18 RTHKPET
+18 
-25 SMSFSEWERRL
+25 WERRL
-36 AETMQSDRHRLRR
+36 AETMLSDRHRLRQQIR
-49 MLRELSAAKQAQ
+49 QLRQHEKAN
-61 RPSDKLLG
+61 RPIDVLLG
-69 KLDEEFRRSAER
+69 KLDEGFRRSISR
-81 RERRLASVP
+81 RKSRESSVP
-90 KIEFDTE
+90 KIEFDSE
-97 LPILSKRAEIEA
+97 LPILASRSEIEA
-109 TIRDHQV
+109 AIREHQV

-139 RGVFGLIGHTQPRR
+139 RGVSGLIGHTQPRR

-162 VAEELK
+162 VADELK
-168 TTLGS
+168 TTLGT

-179 RFTDATQPNTLVK
+179 RFTDATQPNTLIK

-214 IIVDEAHERSLNI
+214 IIIDEAHERSLNI

-232 YLKRLLPRRL
+232 YLKRLLSRRPE
-242 DLKLIITSAT
+242 LKVIITSAT

-259 EHFGSNSG
+259 EHFGSPIHS
-267 PAPILEVSGRMY
+267 APILEVSGRMY
-279 PVETRWRSLTENRQV
+279 PVEVRWRGGLRAEGQGPDKNSDLPLPGPSSL
-294 SGKALAA
+294 
-301 GSSPATAL
+301 SPR
-309 PEASAI
+309 PSAD
-315 PLKTATRELTP
+315 P
-326 TARQDLD
+326 D
-333 EIDPQQAILA
+333 DPQQAILA

-371 LLRARFHINGG
+371 LLRARFHVTGG
-382 HKGAKADVEILP
+382 RKGAKADVDILP
-394 LYARLTLSE
+394 LYARLTLAE
-403 QQRGFEPRPGQRRIV
+403 QQRVFEPRTGQRRIV

-478 GVCIRLFGEAD
+478 GVCIRLFDEAD
-489 YETRERFTP
+489 YQTRERFTP

-534 IRDGYKTLFELG
+534 IRDGYKTLFELE

-573 IVAGHDEACLNDILI
+573 IVAGHDEGCLNDILI

-596 DPRERPLDKQQAADE
+596 DPRDRPLDKQQAADE

-636 KDTLSKSQVR
+636 KDTLSNSQVR

-660 EWADVHRQLVEI
+660 EWADVHRQLVEL
-672 ATECGL
+672 ANENGL
-678 KAGQRTWRED
+678 KSGPRRWED
-688 DSARR
+688 EAPAEPVRDATPRPNR
-693 GSPDPAAGAAA
+693 GSVGASPSRNEGATA
-704 GLPEQP
+704 
-710 RRTDQPRKETF
+710 
-721 GPEKRRGQEPRA
+721 
-733 EREISNLKSQIS
+733 
-745 DFKVSAD
+745 
-752 GIHRALLTGFLA
+752 IHRALLTGFLA
-764 SIANRDGESTEY
+764 SIANRESESIEY

-820 PAWIESLAEHLVTRT
+820 PAWIETLAEHLVMRT
-835 HSEPHWERAA
+835 HSEPHWDRSA

-870 RIDPVAARRLLIQH
+870 RIDAVTSRRLLIQH

-904 IDELEA
+904 IDELEV
-910 LRVRSRRADFL
+910 LRVKSRRADFL
-921 KGEEALLEFYEQ
+921 KGEDALLEFYEQ
-933 RIPPDVVDGPS
+933 RIPQDVVDGPS
-944 LLKWCRTSSLAGT
+944 LLKWCKAPIPSPLPSEEGGRRPGEGSEQPKHSQSDSAIRNLSARSTSNTVRIPHPSPL
-957 KSDECS
+957 
-963 SGPKG
+963 PKG
-968 RDSKAQGKRPTGAT
+968 
-982 PWVGNHDR
+982 
-990 DVSPEGA
+990 EG
-997 TPPSFALSG
+997 T
-1006 LTSSPLEN
+1006 
-1014 PGRRGSAQADPLCPG
+1014 C
-1029 LPSPGPSGQSTKA
+1029 
-1042 QESPLNER
+1042 ER
-1050 SLFLTREDLLN
+1050 TLFLSREDLLN
-1061 PERAAASAEDFPE
+1061 PERATATSEDFPE
-1074 TLKLKHIQVP
+1074 TLRLKHIQVP
-1084 LAYKLEPGEADDGIT
+1084 LEYKLEPGEADDGIT
-1099 ITVPQEGLNQLDPAR
+1099 ITVPQEGLNQLDSQR

-1127 IALIKSLPKERRR
+1127 VALIKSLPKELRR

-1146 ETAKAVLKQIK
+1146 ETAKSVLKQIK
-1157 FGEGDVNAAVAAVLT
+1157 FSEGDVTAAVAAVLS
-1172 KLSGQRIDPS
+1172 KLSGQRIDSS
-1182 EIREDDLPP
+1182 EMREDDLPP
-1191 HLRISVKLTGA
+1191 HLRISVKVLGA
-1202 DGKTLGV
+1202 NGKTLGV
-1209 SRDLTQLRTQLGAKA
+1209 SRDLDQLRGQLGAKA

-1247 VLPPSVDLEHGGLK
+1247 VLPPTVDLEHGGLK
-1261 LKGYPSLVDRGENVS
+1261 LKGYPSLVDRGDSVA

-1288 DTRLGLRRLF
+1288 DTHLGLRRLF
-1298 VIAASKELKRQVQH
+1298 VIAAAKELKKQVQH
-1312 LPELGRWQML
+1312 LPELGKWTLLTAM
-1322 IATLPDKG
+1322 LPDKSR
-1330 KLSQQLIELIAERAL
+1330 LPQQLVELIAERAF
-1345 FGDLS
+1345 FGSRTDN
-1350 HLPGAAPSQSP
+1350 PIRPEAANVGTDRIVRPT
-1361 RTKTQFQE
+1361 TKSQFQD
-1369 RVRAAKVQIPAAVQ
+1369 RIRAAKLAIPFAVQ
-1383 EVLELIGLLLAAY
+1383 EVIELLGPLLAAY
-1396 TEARQSIAGCRLP
+1396 TEARRAIAGCRLP

-1417 CREQLARLTEAGFL
+1417 CRDQLARLTESGFL
-1431 TTTVWD
+1431 TTTQWE
-1437 WLQQFPRYFRG
+1437 WLQQFPRYFQG
-1448 IAIRLKKLAAAG
+1448 IALRLKKLIATG

-1471 EPRWRKLIARLDAAK
+1471 ESRSRKLLERLDTAK
-1486 QAGRHELDLA
+1486 QAGRHEPELA
-1496 TCHWMLE
+1496 TCRWMLE

-1510 AQELRTAIT
+1510 AQELRTAIP

-1524 WDKQWDLL
+1524 WDKQWELL
-1532 G
+1532 R

>member
-1 MTAARIDDVG
+1 MLTD
-11 NSAPRST
+11 
-18 RTHKPET
+18 
-25 SMSFSEWERRL
+25 WERRL
-36 AETMQSDRHRLRR
+36 AETMLSDRHRLRQQVR
-49 MLRELSAAKQAQ
+49 QLREAEKAK
-61 RPSDKLLG
+61 RPIDVLLA
-69 KLDEEFRRSAER
+69 KLDDGFRRSITR
-81 RERRLASVP
+81 RESRASSVP
-90 KIEFDTE
+90 KIECDSE
-97 LPILSKRAEIEA
+97 LPILAKRTEIEA
-109 TIRDHQV
+109 AIRDHQI

-139 RGVFGLIGHTQPRR
+139 RGVAGLIGHTQPRR

-168 TTLGS
+168 TTLGT

-179 RFTDATQPNTLVK
+179 RFTDATQPNTLIK

-232 YLKRLLPRRL
+232 YLKRLLPRRP
-242 DLKLIITSAT
+242 DLKVIITSAT

-259 EHFGSNSG
+259 EHFGSSAG

-279 PVETRWRSLTENRQV
+279 PVETRWHGLETAVKREGSRLGLRPDP
-294 SGKALAA
+294 A
-301 GSSPATAL
+301 GRDGVPTYDSS
-309 PEASAI
+309 
-315 PLKTATRELTP
+315 
-326 TARQDLD
+326 D
-333 EIDPQQAILA
+333 IDPQQAILE

-371 LLRARFHINGG
+371 LLRARFHITGG
-382 HKGAKADVEILP
+382 RKETKADVEILP
-394 LYARLTLSE
+394 LYARLTLAE
-403 QQRGFEPRPGQRRIV
+403 QQRVFEPRPGQRRIV

-469 KGRCGRIGP
+469 KGRCGRIAP
-478 GVCIRLFGEAD
+478 GVCIRLFDEAD
-489 YETRERFTP
+489 YKTRERFTP

-503 TNLASVILQTQS
+503 TNLAAVILQTQS
-515 LNLGA
+515 LDLGA

-546 AVNERNEL
+546 AVNDRSEL

-596 DPRERPLDKQQAADE
+596 DPRDRPLDKQQAADE

-636 KDTLSKSQVR
+636 KDTLSNSQVR

-660 EWADVHRQLVEI
+660 EWADVHRQLVEL
-672 ATECGL
+672 AKENGL
-678 KAGQRTWRED
+678 KVGQRQWLED

-693 GSPDPAAGAAA
+693 GSPDPAVGATA
-704 GLPEQP
+704 GLPDQQ
-710 RRTDQPRKETF
+710 RRTDQQRRETF
-721 GPEKRRGQEPRA
+721 GPEKRRGQETRA
-733 EREISNLKSQIS
+733 ERNDSST
-745 DFKVSAD
+745 A
-752 GIHRALLTGFLA
+752 IHRALLTGFLA
-764 SIANRDGESTEY
+764 SIANRESESSEY
-776 TAAGGMKGV
+776 TAAGGMKAV
-785 VWPGSGTFGSKP
+785 VWPGSGTFGAKP

-802 AELIETS
+802 ADLIETS

-835 HSEPHWERAA
+835 HSEPHWDRSA

-870 RIDPVAARRLLIQH
+870 RIDSATARRLLIQH

-894 APFFVHNSKL
+894 APFFVHNAKL
-904 IDELEA
+904 IEELEA
-910 LRVRSRRADFL
+910 LRVKSRRADFL
-921 KGEEALLEFYEQ
+921 KGEDALLEFYEQ
-933 RIPPDVVDGPS
+933 RIPQDVVDGPS
-944 LLKWCRTSSLAGT
+944 LLKWCKAPNAAPLPLGEGGRRPGEGSEQPKRFQPEVSNHETPARPTSNAARIPHPSPL
-957 KSDECS
+957 
-963 SGPKG
+963 PKG
-968 RDSKAQGKRPTGAT
+968 
-982 PWVGNHDR
+982 
-990 DVSPEGA
+990 EG
-997 TPPSFALSG
+997 TCERTLY
-1006 LTSSPLEN
+1006 
-1014 PGRRGSAQADPLCPG
+1014 LC
-1029 LPSPGPSGQSTKA
+1029 
-1042 QESPLNER
+1042 
-1050 SLFLTREDLLN
+1050 REDLLN
-1061 PERAAASAEDFPE
+1061 PERTEATSHDFPE

-1099 ITVPQEGLNQLDPAR
+1099 ITVPQEGLNQLDSHR

-1127 IALIKSLPKERRR
+1127 VALIKSLPKERRR

-1157 FGEGDVNAAVAAVLT
+1157 FGEGDVTAAVAAVLT

-1182 EIREDDLPP
+1182 EIREADLPP
-1191 HLRISVKLTGA
+1191 HLRISVKVLGA
-1202 DGKTLGV
+1202 NGKTLGV
-1209 SRDLTQLRTQLGAKA
+1209 SRDLDQLRGQLGAKA

-1238 DGLTDWDFD
+1238 DGLSDWDFD

-1261 LKGYPSLVDRGENVS
+1261 LKGYPSLVDGGENVS

-1298 VIAASKELKRQVQH
+1298 VIAASKELKKQVQH

-1322 IATLPDKG
+1322 TATLPDKG
-1330 KLSQQLIELIAERAL
+1330 RLSQLLIELIAERAM
-1345 FGDLS
+1345 FVGQVFN
-1350 HLPGAAPSQSP
+1350 LPVQSKSTGSGQVENLPHVP
-1361 RTKTQFQE
+1361 RTKSQFQD
-1369 RVRAAKVQIPAAVQ
+1369 RVRAAKAQIPSAVQ
-1383 EVLELIGLLLAAY
+1383 EVLELIGPLLAAY
-1396 TEARQSIAGCRLP
+1396 TEARQAIAGCRLP

-1431 TTTVWD
+1431 TTTAWD

-1448 IAIRLKKLAAAG
+1448 IAIRLKKIAAAG
-1460 QARDQRAMTDI
+1460 QARDQRAMTEI
-1471 EPRWRKLIARLDAAK
+1471 EPRWRKLLARLDAAK
-1486 QAGRHELDLA
+1486 QSGRYEPELA

-1510 AQELRTAIT
+1510 AQELRTAIP

-1524 WDKQWDLL
+1524 WDKQWEQVR
-1532 G
+1532 

>member
-1 MTAARIDDVG
+1 MLTD
-11 NSAPRST
+11 
-18 RTHKPET
+18 
-25 SMSFSEWERRL
+25 WERRL
-36 AETMQSDRHRLRR
+36 AETMLSDRHRLRQQVR
-49 MLRELSAAKQAQ
+49 QLRESEKAK
-61 RPSDKLLG
+61 RPIDALLA
-69 KLDEEFRRSAER
+69 KLDEGFRRSITR
-81 RERRLASVP
+81 RESRASSVP
-90 KIEFDTE
+90 KIECDPE
-97 LPILSKRAEIEA
+97 LPILGKRSEIEA
-109 TIRDHQV
+109 AIRDHQV

-132 KLCLSLG
+132 KFCLSLG
-139 RGVFGLIGHTQPRR
+139 RGVSGLIGHTQPRR

-168 TTLGS
+168 TTLGT

-179 RFTDATQPNTLVK
+179 RFTDATQPNTLIK

-232 YLKRLLPRRL
+232 NLKRLLPKRP
-242 DLKLIITSAT
+242 DLKVIITSAT

-259 EHFGSNSG
+259 EHFGSSAG

-279 PVETRWRSLTENRQV
+279 PVEVRWRSLSENRRTKDV
-294 SGKALAA
+294 SPTVASELNSERTRGLM
-301 GSSPATAL
+301 SPVRQL
-309 PEASAI
+309 
-315 PLKTATRELTP
+315 RE
-326 TARQDLD
+326 DLD
-333 EIDPQQAILA
+333 DLDPQQAILD

-371 LLRARFHINGG
+371 LLRARFNITGG
-382 HKGAKADVEILP
+382 RKGQRADVEILP
-394 LYARLTLSE
+394 LYARLTLAE
-403 QQRGFEPRPGQRRIV
+403 QQRVFEPRSGQRRIV

-469 KGRCGRIGP
+469 RGRCGRIGP
-478 GVCIRLFGEAD
+478 GVCIRLFEESD
-489 YETRERFTP
+489 YKTRERFTP

-573 IVAGHDEACLNDILI
+573 IVAGHDEGCLNDILI

-596 DPRERPLDKQQAADE
+596 DPRDRPLDKQQSADE

-636 KDTLSKSQVR
+636 KDTLSNSQVR

-660 EWADVHRQLVEI
+660 EWADVHRQLAEL
-672 ATECGL
+672 AKENGL
-678 KAGQRTWRED
+678 KSGPRRWEGEAPAEPVR
-688 DSARR
+688 DSRPVAHR
-693 GSPDPAAGAAA
+693 GSAGASPSRNEASTA
-704 GLPEQP
+704 
-710 RRTDQPRKETF
+710 
-721 GPEKRRGQEPRA
+721 
-733 EREISNLKSQIS
+733 
-745 DFKVSAD
+745 
-752 GIHRALLTGFLA
+752 IHRALLTGFLA
-764 SIANRDGESTEY
+764 SIANRESESSEY
-776 TAAGGMKGV
+776 SAVGGMKAV

-835 HSEPHWERAA
+835 HSEPHWDRSA

-870 RIDPVAARRLLIQH
+870 RIDLVTARRLLIQH

-894 APFFVHNSKL
+894 ASFFVHNAKL
-904 IDELEA
+904 IEELEA
-910 LRVRSRRADFL
+910 LRVKSRRADFL
-921 KGEEALLEFYEQ
+921 KSEEALLEFYEQ
-933 RIPPDVVDGPS
+933 RLPADVLDGPS
-944 LLKWCRTSSLAGT
+944 LLKWCKAPIPSPLS
-957 KSDECS
+957 
-963 SGPKG
+963 KG
-968 RDSKAQGKRPTGAT
+968 
-982 PWVGNHDR
+982 
-990 DVSPEGA
+990 EGA
-997 TPPSFALSG
+997 
-1006 LTSSPLEN
+1006 
-1014 PGRRGSAQADPLCPG
+1014 
-1029 LPSPGPSGQSTKA
+1029 
-1042 QESPLNER
+1042 NER
-1050 SLFLTREDLLN
+1050 SLFLKREDLLN
-1061 PERAAASAEDFPE
+1061 SDRSEATSEDFPE
-1074 TLKLKHIQVP
+1074 TLKLKHLQVP
-1084 LAYKLEPGEADDGIT
+1084 LEYKLEPGEADDGIT
-1099 ITVPQEGLNQLDPAR
+1099 ITVPQEGLNQLDSHR

-1127 IALIKSLPKERRR
+1127 VALIKSLPKERRR

-1172 KLSGQRIDPS
+1172 KLSGQRIDAS
-1182 EIREDDLPP
+1182 EIREANLPP
-1191 HLRISVKLTGA
+1191 HLRISVKVLGA
-1202 DGKTLGV
+1202 NGTTLSV
-1209 SRDLTQLRTQLGAKA
+1209 SRDLDQLRGQLGANA

-1261 LKGYPSLVDRGENVS
+1261 LKGYPSLVDRGDSVS

-1298 VIAASKELKRQVQH
+1298 VIAASKELKKQVQY
-1312 LPELGRWQML
+1312 LPDLGKWQL
-1322 IATLPDKG
+1322 LTATLPDKG
-1330 KLSQQLIELIAERAL
+1330 RLPQQLVELIAERAM
-1345 FGDLS
+1345 FGRMDKS
-1350 HLPGAAPSQSP
+1350 ARPPQTKSQ
-1361 RTKTQFQE
+1361 FHD
-1369 RVRAAKVQIPAAVQ
+1369 RVRAAKLAIPSAVQ
-1383 EVLELIGLLLAAY
+1383 ELIELIGPLLAAY
-1396 TEARQSIAGCRLP
+1396 TEARRAVEVCRLP
-1409 FAQTAVAD
+1409 FAQTAIAD

-1431 TTTVWD
+1431 TTTAWE
-1437 WLQQFPRYFRG
+1437 WLQQFPRYFQG
-1448 IAIRLKKLAAAG
+1448 IALRIKKLISAG
-1460 QARDQRAMTDI
+1460 QARDQRAVTDI

-1486 QAGRHELDLA
+1486 QVGRHEPELA
-1496 TCHWMLE
+1496 NCQWMLE

-1510 AQELRTAIT
+1510 AQELRTAIP

-1524 WDKQWDLL
+1524 WDKQWELL
-1532 G
+1532 A

>member
-1 MTAARIDDVG
+1 MD
-11 NSAPRST
+11 
-18 RTHKPET
+18 
-25 SMSFSEWERRL
+25 WERRI
-36 AETMQSDRHRLRR
+36 AEAMLSDRQRLRQQLR
-49 MLRELSAAKQAQ
+49 QLREAEKAK
-61 RPSDKLLG
+61 RPIDGLLAKLEDALG
-69 KLDEEFRRSAER
+69 RSLNR
-81 RERRLASVP
+81 RESRANSVP
-90 KIEFDTE
+90 KIEFDSE
-97 LPILSKRAEIEA
+97 LPILSKRGEIEA
-109 TIRDHQV
+109 AIRDQQV

-139 RGVFGLIGHTQPRR
+139 RGVAGLIGHTQPRR

-162 VAEELK
+162 VADELK
-168 TTLGS
+168 TTLGT

-179 RFTDATQPNTLVK
+179 RFTDATQPNTLIK

-232 YLKRLLPRRL
+232 YLKRLLPRRP
-242 DLKLIITSAT
+242 DLKVIITSAT
-252 IDAARFA
+252 IDATRFA
-259 EHFGSNSG
+259 EHFGSSIG

-279 PVETRWRSLTENRQV
+279 PVELRWRGPNSLSFRERVAEGRVRDTEADDSQLRIDDESLEQV
-294 SGKALAA
+294 GRAGNVSQTKFVSFTPAL
-301 GSSPATAL
+301 SQ
-309 PEASAI
+309 
-315 PLKTATRELTP
+315 RE
-326 TARQDLD
+326 REKGGDNDLD
-333 EIDPQQAILA
+333 PQRAILD

-371 LLRARFHINGG
+371 LLRARFHISGG
-382 HKGAKADVEILP
+382 RKGQQADIDILP
-394 LYARLTLSE
+394 LYARLTLAE
-403 QQRGFEPRPGQRRIV
+403 QQRVFQPRPGQRRIV
-418 IATNVAESSLTVPGI
+418 IATNVAESSLTVPGV

-456 PIEPISQ
+456 PIESISQ

-478 GVCIRLFGEAD
+478 GICIRLFDEAD
-489 YETRERFTP
+489 YQTRERFTP

-546 AVNERNEL
+546 AVNDRNEL

-573 IVAGHDEACLNDILI
+573 IIAGHDEACLHDILI
-588 IAAALEAQ
+588 IASALEAQ
-596 DPRERPLDKQQAADE
+596 DPRDRPLDKQQAADE
-611 KHKPFQHPDSDFL
+611 KHKPFQHPESDFL

-636 KDTLSKSQVR
+636 KDTLSNSQVR

-660 EWADVHRQLVEI
+660 EWADVHRQLVEL
-672 ATECGL
+672 AQENGL
-678 KAGQRTWRED
+678 RVGQRRWT
-688 DSARR
+688 DSATDAPL
-693 GSPDPAAGAAA
+693 SPGERVAEG
-704 GLPEQP
+704 
-710 RRTDQPRKETF
+710 RV
-721 GPEKRRGQEPRA
+721 RA
-733 EREISNLKSQIS
+733 ERPNDSRSQNDRGKRFAKNVRQPITAS
-745 DFKVSAD
+745 LTPALSQRERENDKGNSSTA
-752 GIHRALLTGFLA
+752 IHRALLTGFLA
-764 SIANRDGESTEY
+764 SIANRESESAEY
-776 TAAGGMKGV
+776 SAAGGMKAV
-785 VWPGSGTFGSKP
+785 VWPGSGTFSSKP

-820 PAWIESLAEHLVTRT
+820 PALIEPLAEHLVTRT
-835 HSEPHWERAA
+835 HSEPHWDRSA

-894 APFFVHNSKL
+894 AAFFVHNVKL
-904 IDELEA
+904 IEELEA
-910 LRVRSRRADFL
+910 LRVKSRRADFL
-921 KGEEALLEFYEQ
+921 KGEDSLLEFFEQ
-933 RIPPDVVDGPS
+933 RIPADVVDGPS
-944 LLKWCRTSSLAGT
+944 LLKWCKAPIPSPLPLGEGGRRPGEGSERPKHS
-957 KSDECS
+957 KSDS
-963 SGPKG
+963 AIRNPAARSTSNAIRVPHPSPLPKG
-968 RDSKAQGKRPTGAT
+968 AGA
-982 PWVGNHDR
+982 
-990 DVSPEGA
+990 
-997 TPPSFALSG
+997 
-1006 LTSSPLEN
+1006 
-1014 PGRRGSAQADPLCPG
+1014 C
-1029 LPSPGPSGQSTKA
+1029 
-1042 QESPLNER
+1042 ER
-1050 SLFLTREDLLN
+1050 TLFLARAALLN
-1061 PERAAASAEDFPE
+1061 PDRATATAEDFPE
-1074 TLKLKHIQVP
+1074 TLKLKHIQV
-1084 LAYKLEPGEADDGIT
+1084 LLEYKLEPGEADDGIT
-1099 ITVPQEGLNQLDPAR
+1099 ITVPQEGLNQLDSHR

-1127 IALIKSLPKERRR
+1127 VALIKSLPKELRR

-1157 FGEGDVNAAVAAVLT
+1157 FGEGDVTAAVAAVLS
-1172 KLSGQRIDPS
+1172 KLSGQRIDPG
-1182 EIREDDLPP
+1182 EMRENDLPP
-1191 HLRISVKLTGA
+1191 HLRISVKVLGA
-1202 DGKTLGV
+1202 SGKTLGV
-1209 SRDLTQLRTQLGAKA
+1209 SRDLDQLRGLLGAKA

-1238 DGLTDWDFD
+1238 DGLTDWDFE
-1247 VLPPSVDLEHGGLK
+1247 VLPPTVDLEHGGLR
-1261 LKGYPSLVDRGENVS
+1261 LKGYPSLVDRGDSVS

-1288 DTRLGLRRLF
+1288 DTHLGLRRLF
-1298 VIAASKELKRQVQH
+1298 VIAATKELKKQVQH

-1322 IATLPDKG
+1322 TAMLPDKG
-1330 KLSQQLIELIAERAL
+1330 RLPQQLVELIAERAF
-1345 FGDLS
+1345 FGS
-1350 HLPGAAPSQSP
+1350 
-1361 RTKTQFQE
+1361 RTDNPVRPEASIGGTDRIVRPTTKLQFQN
-1369 RVRAAKVQIPAAVQ
+1369 RVRAAKLAIPSAVQ
-1383 EVLELIGLLLAAY
+1383 EVIELIGPLLAAY
-1396 TEARQSIAGCRLP
+1396 TAARQAIAGCRLP

-1431 TTTVWD
+1431 TTTAWD
-1437 WLQQFPRYFRG
+1437 WLQQFPRYFQGLSMR
-1448 IAIRLKKLAAAG
+1448 IKKLTAAG

-1471 EPRWRKLIARLDAAK
+1471 APRWLKLLARLDSAK
-1486 QAGRHELDLA
+1486 QLGLHEPQLA

-1510 AQELRTAIT
+1510 AQELRTAIP

-1524 WDKQWDLL
+1524 WDKQWELVR
-1532 G
+1532 

>member
-1 MTAARIDDVG
+1 MLTD
-11 NSAPRST
+11 
-18 RTHKPET
+18 
-25 SMSFSEWERRL
+25 WERRL
-36 AETMQSDRHRLRR
+36 AETMLSDRHRLRQQVR
-49 MLRELSAAKQAQ
+49 QLHESEKAK
-61 RPSDKLLG
+61 RPINALLA
-69 KLDEEFRRSAER
+69 KLDEGFRRSIAR
-81 RERRLASVP
+81 RTSRANSVP
-90 KIEFDTE
+90 KIEFDSE
-97 LPILSKRAEIEA
+97 LPILASRSEIEA
-109 TIRDHQV
+109 AIREHQV

-139 RGVFGLIGHTQPRR
+139 RGVSGLIGHTQPRR

-162 VAEELK
+162 VADELK
-168 TTLGS
+168 TTLGT

-179 RFTDATQPNTLVK
+179 RFTDATQPNTLIK

-232 YLKRLLPRRL
+232 NLKRLLPRRP
-242 DLKLIITSAT
+242 DLKVIITSAT

-259 EHFGSNSG
+259 EHFGSSAG

-279 PVETRWRSLTENRQV
+279 PVETRWHGLEAAANREE
-294 SGKALAA
+294 SRLGHRPDPA
-301 GSSPATAL
+301 G
-309 PEASAI
+309 
-315 PLKTATRELTP
+315 RDGVP
-326 TARQDLD
+326 TYDLSD
-333 EIDPQQAILA
+333 DPQQAILA

-371 LLRARFHINGG
+371 LLRARFHITGG
-382 HKGAKADVEILP
+382 RKGTKADVEILP
-394 LYARLTLSE
+394 LYARLTLAE
-403 QQRGFEPRPGQRRIV
+403 QQRVFEPRPSQRRIV

-478 GVCIRLFGEAD
+478 GVCIRLFDEAD
-489 YETRERFTP
+489 YNTRERFTP

-573 IVAGHDEACLNDILI
+573 IVAGHDEGCLNDILI

-596 DPRERPLDKQQAADE
+596 DPRDRPLDKQQAADE

-636 KDTLSKSQVR
+636 KDTLSNSQVR

-660 EWADVHRQLVEI
+660 EWADVHRQLVEL
-672 ATECGL
+672 AKENGL
-678 KAGQRTWRED
+678 KSGPRRWEGEAPAEPIRDATR
-688 DSARR
+688 RLHR
-693 GSPDPAAGAAA
+693 GSAGASPSRNEASTA
-704 GLPEQP
+704 
-710 RRTDQPRKETF
+710 
-721 GPEKRRGQEPRA
+721 
-733 EREISNLKSQIS
+733 
-745 DFKVSAD
+745 
-752 GIHRALLTGFLA
+752 IHRALLTGFLA
-764 SIANRDGESTEY
+764 SIANREGESTDY
-776 TAAGGMKGV
+776 TAAGGMKAV

-835 HSEPHWERAA
+835 HSEPHWDRSA

-870 RIDPVAARRLLIQH
+870 RIDATTARRLLIQH
-884 GLVERDFDCT
+884 GLVERDFDCV
-894 APFFVHNSKL
+894 APFFVHNAKL
-904 IDELEA
+904 IEELEA
-910 LRVRSRRADFL
+910 LRVKSRRADFL

-933 RIPPDVVDGPS
+933 RIPADVVDGPS
-944 LLKWCRTSSLAGT
+944 LMKWCKTPNASPLPLGEGGRRPGEGRESPKRSQTETSGSISPSRSTPNATRIPHPSPL
-957 KSDECS
+957 
-963 SGPKG
+963 PKG
-968 RDSKAQGKRPTGAT
+968 
-982 PWVGNHDR
+982 
-990 DVSPEGA
+990 EG
-997 TPPSFALSG
+997 T
-1006 LTSSPLEN
+1006 
-1014 PGRRGSAQADPLCPG
+1014 C
-1029 LPSPGPSGQSTKA
+1029 
-1042 QESPLNER
+1042 ER
-1050 SLFLTREDLLN
+1050 TLFLTREDLLN
-1061 PERAAASAEDFPE
+1061 PERAEATSEDFPE

-1084 LAYKLEPGEADDGIT
+1084 LEYKLEPGEADDGIT
-1099 ITVPQEGLNQLDPAR
+1099 ITVPQEGLNQIDSHR

-1127 IALIKSLPKERRR
+1127 VALIKSLPKELRR

-1157 FGEGDVNAAVAAVLT
+1157 FGEGDVSAAVAAVLS
-1172 KLSGQRIDPS
+1172 KLSSQRIDPS
-1182 EIREDDLPP
+1182 EIREEDLPP
-1191 HLRISVKLTGA
+1191 HLRISVKVLGA
-1202 DGKTLGV
+1202 GGKTLGV
-1209 SRDLTQLRTQLGAKA
+1209 SRDLDQLRGQLGAKA

-1238 DGLTDWDFD
+1238 DGLTDWDFE

-1261 LKGYPSLVDRGENVS
+1261 LKGYPSLVDRGSSVS

-1288 DTRLGLRRLF
+1288 DTHLGLRRLF
-1298 VIAASKELKRQVQH
+1298 AIAALKELKKQVQH
-1312 LPELGRWQML
+1312 LPELGKWQML
-1322 IATLPDKG
+1322 TAMLPDKG
-1330 KLSQQLIELIAERAL
+1330 RLPQLLSELIAERA
-1345 FGDLS
+1345 FFVGQVS
-1350 HLPGAAPSQSP
+1350 NLPAQSKSKEAGQVENLPHVP
-1361 RTKTQFQE
+1361 RTKSQFQD
-1369 RVRAAKVQIPAAVQ
+1369 RVRAAKAQIPAAVQ
-1383 EVLELIGLLLAAY
+1383 EVMQLIGPLLATY
-1396 TEARQSIAGCRLP
+1396 TTARQAIAGCRLP

-1431 TTTVWD
+1431 TTTTWD
-1437 WLQQFPRYFRG
+1437 WLQQFPRYFQG
-1448 IAIRLKKLAAAG
+1448 IALRIKKLTAAG
-1460 QARDQRAMTDI
+1460 QARDQRAATDI
-1471 EPRWRKLIARLDAAK
+1471 EPRWRKLLARLDTAK
-1486 QAGRHELDLA
+1486 QSGRHEPELA

-1510 AQELRTAIT
+1510 AQELRTAIP

-1524 WDKQWDLL
+1524 WDKQWELL
-1532 G
+1532 K

>member
-1 MTAARIDDVG
+1 MLTD
-11 NSAPRST
+11 
-18 RTHKPET
+18 
-25 SMSFSEWERRL
+25 WERRL
-36 AETMQSDRHRLRR
+36 AETMLSDRHRLRQQVR
-49 MLRELSAAKQAQ
+49 QLRESEKAK
-61 RPSDKLLG
+61 RPIDALLA
-69 KLDEEFRRSAER
+69 KLDEGFRRSLAR
-81 RERRLASVP
+81 RTSRAGHVP
-90 KIEFDTE
+90 KIEYDSE
-97 LPILSKRAEIEA
+97 LPILAKRAEIEA
-109 TIRDHQV
+109 AIREHQV
-116 VIVCGETGSG
+116 IIVCGETGSG

-139 RGVFGLIGHTQPRR
+139 RGISGLIGHTQPRR

-168 TTLGS
+168 TTLGT

-179 RFTDATQPNTLVK
+179 RFTDATQPNTLIK

-232 YLKRLLPRRL
+232 NLKRLLPRRP
-242 DLKLIITSAT
+242 DLKVIITSAT

-259 EHFGSNSG
+259 EHFGSSAG

-279 PVETRWRSLTENRQV
+279 PVETRWRSPSV
-294 SGKALAA
+294 
-301 GSSPATAL
+301 
-309 PEASAI
+309 
-315 PLKTATRELTP
+315 
-326 TARQDLD
+326 RQDVD
-333 EIDPQQAILA
+333 DIDPQQAILA

-351 GLWDIL
+351 DLWDIL

-371 LLRARFHINGG
+371 LLRGRFHITGGRNGT
-382 HKGAKADVEILP
+382 KADVEILP
-394 LYARLTLSE
+394 LYARLTLAE
-403 QQRGFEPRPGQRRIV
+403 QQRVFEPRAGRRRIV

-469 KGRCGRIGP
+469 QGRCGRIGP
-478 GVCIRLFGEAD
+478 GVCIRLFEESD
-489 YETRERFTP
+489 YNTRERFTP

-546 AVNERNEL
+546 AVNEQNEL

-573 IVAGHDEACLNDILI
+573 IVAGHDEGCLHDILI

-636 KDTLSKSQVR
+636 KDTLSKSHVR

-678 KAGQRTWRED
+678 KAG
-688 DSARR
+688 RR
-693 GSPDPAAGAAA
+693 GW
-704 GLPEQP
+704 
-710 RRTDQPRKETF
+710 TDGNATAQTSS
-721 GPEKRRGQEPRA
+721 QN
-733 EREISNLKSQIS
+733 SNLKSQIS
-745 DFKVSAD
+745 NLKLSAD
-752 GIHRALLTGFLA
+752 SIHRALLTGFLA
-764 SIANRDGESTEY
+764 SIANRESESSEY
-776 TAAGGMKGV
+776 TAAGGIKGV

-835 HSEPHWERAA
+835 HSEPHWDRSA

-870 RIDPVAARRLLIQH
+870 RIDAVTARRLLIQH

-894 APFFVHNSKL
+894 APFFIHNSKL
-904 IDELEA
+904 IDELEV
-910 LRVRSRRADFL
+910 LRVKSRRADFL
-921 KGEEALLEFYEQ
+921 KGEETLLEFYEQ
-933 RIPPDVVDGPS
+933 RIPAEVVDGPS
-944 LLKWCRTSSLAGT
+944 LLKWCQQTQRTKQASGERQPAAG
-957 KSDECS
+957 
-963 SGPKG
+963 
-968 RDSKAQGKRPTGAT
+968 
-982 PWVGNHDR
+982 
-990 DVSPEGA
+990 
-997 TPPSFALSG
+997 
-1006 LTSSPLEN
+1006 
-1014 PGRRGSAQADPLCPG
+1014 
-1029 LPSPGPSGQSTKA
+1029 
-1042 QESPLNER
+1042 
-1050 SLFLTREDLLN
+1050 LFLSREDLLN

-1074 TLKLKHIQVP
+1074 TLKLRHIQVP

-1099 ITVPQEGLNQLDPAR
+1099 ITVPQEGLNQLDPLR

-1140 LFVPVP
+1140 LFLPVP
-1146 ETAKAVLKQIK
+1146 ETAKVVLKQIK

-1172 KLSGQRIDPS
+1172 KLSGQRIDAS

-1191 HLRISVKLTGA
+1191 HLRISVKVLGA
-1202 DGKTLGV
+1202 NGKTLAV
-1209 SRDLTQLRTQLGAKA
+1209 SRDLDQLCGQLGAKA

-1247 VLPPSVDLEHGGLK
+1247 VLPPAVDLEHGGLK
-1261 LKGYPSLVDRGENVS
+1261 LKGYPSLVDRGLSVS
-1276 LRLADSAERAAF
+1276 LRLADSTERAVF

-1298 VIAASKELKRQVQH
+1298 VIAASKELKKQMQH
-1312 LPELGRWQML
+1312 LPELGKWQML
-1322 IATLPDKG
+1322 TAMLPDKG
-1330 KLSQQLIELIAERAL
+1330 RLPQLLTEMIAERAF
-1345 FGDLS
+1345 FGS
-1350 HLPGAAPSQSP
+1350 RMGTPARPESVVEGTGRSAHPTPS
-1361 RTKTQFQE
+1361 TKSQFQD
-1369 RVRAAKVQIPAAVQ
+1369 RVRAAKSQIPAAVQ
-1383 EVLELIGLLLAAY
+1383 EVMQLIGPLLAAY
-1396 TEARQSIAGCRLP
+1396 TAARQAIAGCRLP
-1409 FAQTAVAD
+1409 FVQTAVAD

-1431 TTTVWD
+1431 TTTTWD
-1437 WLQQFPRYFRG
+1437 WLQQFPRYFQG
-1448 IAIRLKKLAAAG
+1448 IALRIKKLTAAG
-1460 QARDQRAMTDI
+1460 QARDQRAATDI
-1471 EPRWRKLIARLDAAK
+1471 EPRWRKLLVRLDAAK
-1486 QAGRHELDLA
+1486 ESGRHEPELA

-1510 AQELRTAIT
+1510 AQELRTAIP
-1519 ISPQR
+1519 ISSQR
-1524 WDKQWDLL
+1524 WDKQWELL
-1532 G
+1532 R

>member
-1 MTAARIDDVG
+1 MLTD
-11 NSAPRST
+11 
-18 RTHKPET
+18 
-25 SMSFSEWERRL
+25 WERRL
-36 AETMQSDRHRLRR
+36 AETMLSDRHRLRQQFR
-49 MLRELSAAKQAQ
+49 QLREAEKSK
-61 RPSDKLLG
+61 RPIDALLA
-69 KLDEEFRRSAER
+69 KLDEGLRQSSTR
-81 RERRLASVP
+81 RESRAASVP
-90 KIEFDTE
+90 KIEYDSK
-97 LPILSKRAEIEA
+97 LPILAKRSEIEA
-109 TIRDHQV
+109 TIREHQV
-116 VIVCGETGSG
+116 VIICGETGSG

-139 RGVFGLIGHTQPRR
+139 RGVSGLIGHTQPRR

-162 VAEELK
+162 VADELK
-168 TTLGS
+168 TSLGT

-179 RFTDATQPNTLVK
+179 RFTDTTQPNTLIK

-232 YLKRLLPRRL
+232 YLKRLLPRRP
-242 DLKLIITSAT
+242 DLKVIITSAT

-259 EHFGSNSG
+259 EHFGSNTG

-279 PVETRWRSLTENRQV
+279 PVETRWRSLADHRRTGSVSPLVAGELGTEQ
-294 SGKALAA
+294 
-301 GSSPATAL
+301 
-309 PEASAI
+309 
-315 PLKTATRELTP
+315 TRGLTP
-326 TARQDLD
+326 PVRQEFDD
-333 EIDPQQAILA
+333 IDPQQVILE

-371 LLRARFHINGG
+371 LLRARFNVTGG
-382 HKGAKADVEILP
+382 RKGQRTDVEILP
-394 LYARLTLSE
+394 LYARLTLAE
-403 QQRGFEPRPGQRRIV
+403 QQRVFEPRPGQRRIV

-469 KGRCGRIGP
+469 NGRCGRIGP
-478 GVCIRLFGEAD
+478 GVCIRLFDEAD
-489 YETRERFTP
+489 YKTRERFTP

-573 IVAGHDEACLNDILI
+573 IVAGHDEGCLNDILI

-636 KDTLSKSQVR
+636 KDTLSNSQVR

-660 EWADVHRQLVEI
+660 EWADVHRQLVEL
-672 ATECGL
+672 AKENGL
-678 KAGQRTWRED
+678 KIGPRQWA
-688 DSARR
+688 DSATDAPLSPVESVAEGRVRTELPSDSRTRDSSGKRAAQKERQPLTAALTPAHSQRER
-693 GSPDPAAGAAA
+693 GTSST
-704 GLPEQP
+704 
-710 RRTDQPRKETF
+710 R
-721 GPEKRRGQEPRA
+721 
-733 EREISNLKSQIS
+733 
-745 DFKVSAD
+745 
-752 GIHRALLTGFLA
+752 IHRALLTGFLA
-764 SIANRDGESTEY
+764 SIANRESESAEY
-776 TAAGGMKGV
+776 TAAGGMKAV
-785 VWPGSGTFGSKP
+785 VWPGSGTFGAKP

-835 HSEPHWERAA
+835 HSEPHWDRSA

-870 RIDPVAARRLLIQH
+870 RIDAVTARRLLIQH

-894 APFFVHNSKL
+894 APFFVHNAKL
-904 IDELEA
+904 IDELET
-910 LRVRSRRADFL
+910 LRVKSRRADFL
-921 KGEEALLEFYEQ
+921 KGEDALLEFYEQ

-944 LLKWCRTSSLAGT
+944 LLKWC
-957 KSDECS
+957 
-963 SGPKG
+963 
-968 RDSKAQGKRPTGAT
+968 KAVPRI
-982 PWVGNHDR
+982 
-990 DVSPEGA
+990 S
-997 TPPSFALSG
+997 
-1006 LTSSPLEN
+1006 
-1014 PGRRGSAQADPLCPG
+1014 
-1029 LPSPGPSGQSTKA
+1029 
-1042 QESPLNER
+1042 QEANER
-1050 SLFLTREDLLN
+1050 SLLLSREDLLN
-1061 PERAAASAEDFPE
+1061 PERAEATSTDFPE

-1084 LAYKLEPGEADDGIT
+1084 LEYKLEPGEADDGIT
-1099 ITVPQEGLNQLDPAR
+1099 ITVPQEGLNQLDSHR

-1127 IALIKSLPKERRR
+1127 VALIKSLPKELRR

-1182 EIREDDLPP
+1182 EIREADLPP
-1191 HLRISVKLTGA
+1191 HLRISVKVLGA
-1202 DGKTLGV
+1202 NGKTLGV
-1209 SRDLTQLRTQLGAKA
+1209 SRDLDQLRGQLGAKA

-1261 LKGYPSLVDRGENVS
+1261 LKGYPSLVDRGDNVS
-1276 LRLADSAERAAF
+1276 LRLADSAERAEF
-1288 DTRLGLRRLF
+1288 DTHLGLRRLF
-1298 VIAASKELKRQVQH
+1298 VIAASKELKKQVQH
-1312 LPELGRWQML
+1312 LPQLGKWQLLM
-1322 IATLPDKG
+1322 ATLPDNG
-1330 KLSQQLIELIAERAL
+1330 RLPQQLVEMIAERA
-1345 FGDLS
+1345 FFAGS
-1350 HLPGAAPSQSP
+1350 TSSCP
-1361 RTKTQFQE
+1361 RTKLQFQE
-1369 RVRAAKVQIPAAVQ
+1369 RVRTAKVAIPAAVQ
-1383 EVLELIGLLLAAY
+1383 DVIALVGPLVAAY
-1396 TEARQSIAGCRLP
+1396 TEARQAVAGCRLP
-1409 FAQTAVAD
+1409 FAQTAIAD
-1417 CREQLARLTEAGFL
+1417 CREQLARLTEPGFL
-1431 TTTVWD
+1431 TTTAWS
-1437 WLQQFPRYFRG
+1437 WLQQFPRYFQA
-1448 IAIRLKKLAAAG
+1448 IAVRIKKLIAAG
-1460 QARDQRAMTDI
+1460 QARDQRATADI
-1471 EPRWRKLIARLDAAK
+1471 EPRWCKLLARLESAK
-1486 QAGRHELDLA
+1486 QAGRHEPELA

-1510 AQELRTAIT
+1510 AQELRTAIP

-1524 WDKQWDLL
+1524 WDKQWEQMQ
-1532 G
+1532 

>member
-1 MTAARIDDVG
+1 M
-11 NSAPRST
+11 
-18 RTHKPET
+18 
-25 SMSFSEWERRL
+25 
-36 AETMQSDRHRLRR
+36 
-49 MLRELSAAKQAQ
+49 
-61 RPSDKLLG
+61 
-69 KLDEEFRRSAER
+69 
-81 RERRLASVP
+81 
-90 KIEFDTE
+90 
-97 LPILSKRAEIEA
+97 
-109 TIRDHQV
+109 
-116 VIVCGETGSG
+116 
-126 KSTQLP
+126 
-132 KLCLSLG
+132 
-139 RGVFGLIGHTQPRR
+139 IGHTQPRR

-162 VAEELK
+162 VADELK

-173 TVGFKI
+173 AVGFKI
-179 RFTDATQPNTLVK
+179 RFTDATQPNTLIK

-200 AETRSDRFLDQYDT
+200 AETRNDRFLDQYDT

-232 YLKRLLPRRL
+232 YLKRLLPKRP
-242 DLKLIITSAT
+242 DLKVIITSAT

-259 EHFGSNSG
+259 EHFGSSAG

-279 PVETRWRSLTENRQV
+279 PVEVRWRPVGGASDEGRGASSEV
-294 SGKALAA
+294 PVIPSAS
-301 GSSPATAL
+301 SSPL
-309 PEASAI
+309 VPRPSS
-315 PLKTATRELTP
+315 LSH
-326 TARQDLD
+326 DL
-333 EIDPQQAILA
+333 DPQQAILT

-371 LLRARFHINGG
+371 LLRARFNITGG
-382 HKGAKADVEILP
+382 RKGNKADVEILP
-394 LYARLTLSE
+394 LYARLTLAE
-403 QQRGFEPRPGQRRIV
+403 QQRVFEPRPGQRRIV

-478 GVCIRLFGEAD
+478 GVCIRLFDEAD
-489 YETRERFTP
+489 YKTRERFTP

-546 AVNERNEL
+546 AVNDRNEL

-573 IVAGHDEACLNDILI
+573 IVAGHDEGCLNDVLI

-596 DPRERPLDKQQAADE
+596 DPRDRPLDKQQAADE

-636 KDTLSKSQVR
+636 KDTLSNSQVR

-660 EWADVHRQLVEI
+660 EWADVHRQLVEL
-672 ATECGL
+672 AKENGL
-678 KAGQRTWRED
+678 KVGQRQWA
-688 DSARR
+688 DSATDAPL
-693 GSPDPAAGAAA
+693 SPRERVAEG
-704 GLPEQP
+704 
-710 RRTDQPRKETF
+710 RV
-721 GPEKRRGQEPRA
+721 RA
-733 EREISNLKSQIS
+733 ERPSDSRTRNSSGRPAAQKGRQPLTASLTPALSQRERENEQGTS
-745 DFKVSAD
+745 STA
-752 GIHRALLTGFLA
+752 IHRALLTGFLA
-764 SIANRDGESTEY
+764 SIANRESESIEY
-776 TAAGGMKGV
+776 TAAGGMKAV

-835 HSEPHWERAA
+835 HSEPHWDRSA

-870 RIDPVAARRLLIQH
+870 RIDAVAARRLLIQH

-894 APFFVHNSKL
+894 AAFFVHNAKL

-910 LRVRSRRADFL
+910 LRVKSRRADFL

-944 LLKWCRTSSLAGT
+944 LLKWC
-957 KSDECS
+957 KI
-963 SGPKG
+963 
-968 RDSKAQGKRPTGAT
+968 
-982 PWVGNHDR
+982 
-990 DVSPEGA
+990 
-997 TPPSFALSG
+997 
-1006 LTSSPLEN
+1006 SSPLS
-1014 PGRRGSAQADPLCPG
+1014 PSGRGAGGEGHAHTGRLASSPHTPN
-1029 LPSPGPSGQSTKA
+1029 PSPQRGEGNRAVTG
-1042 QESPLNER
+1042 ER
-1050 SLFLTREDLLN
+1050 SLFLSREDLLN
-1061 PERAAASAEDFPE
+1061 PERAAATSEDFPE
-1074 TLKLKHIQVP
+1074 MLKLKHIQVP
-1084 LAYKLEPGEADDGIT
+1084 LEYKLEPGEADDGIT
-1099 ITVPQEGLNQLDPAR
+1099 ITVPQEGLNQLDSHR

-1127 IALIKSLPKERRR
+1127 VALIKSLPKETRR

-1157 FGEGDVNAAVAAVLT
+1157 FGEGDVNAAVADVLT

-1191 HLRISVKLTGA
+1191 HLRISVKVLGA
-1202 DGKTLGV
+1202 QGKTLAV
-1209 SRDLTQLRTQLGAKA
+1209 SRDLDQLREQLGAKA

-1238 DGLTDWDFD
+1238 DGLTDWDFE

-1261 LKGYPSLVDRGENVS
+1261 LKGYPSLVDCGDKVS
-1276 LRLADSAERAAF
+1276 LRLADSSERAAF
-1288 DTRLGLRRLF
+1288 DTHLGLRRLF
-1298 VIAASKELKRQVQH
+1298 VIATAKELKKQVQH
-1312 LPELGRWQML
+1312 LPDLGKWTL
-1322 IATLPDKG
+1322 LTATLPDKG
-1330 KLSQQLIELIAERAL
+1330 RLPQMLAELVAERAF
-1345 FGDLS
+1345 FGSRMGTLARPELATEGTGRS
-1350 HLPGAAPSQSP
+1350 AHPTP
-1361 RTKTQFQE
+1361 RTKSQFQD
-1369 RVRAAKVQIPAAVQ
+1369 RVRAAKSAIPSAVQ
-1383 EVLELIGLLLAAY
+1383 EVIELIGPLLAAY
-1396 TEARQSIAGCRLP
+1396 TEARRAIEGCRLP
-1409 FAQTAVAD
+1409 FAQTAIAD

-1431 TTTVWD
+1431 TTTTWD
-1437 WLQQFPRYFRG
+1437 WLQQFPRYFQG
-1448 IAIRLKKLAAAG
+1448 IALRIKKLIAAG
-1460 QARDQRAMTDI
+1460 QARDQRAMTEI
-1471 EPRWRKLIARLDAAK
+1471 EPRSRKLLARLDAAK
-1486 QAGRHELDLA
+1486 QAGRHEPELA
-1496 TCHWMLE
+1496 MCHWMLE

-1510 AQELRTAIT
+1510 AQELRTAIP

-1524 WDKQWDLL
+1524 WDKQWELL
-1532 G
+1532 R